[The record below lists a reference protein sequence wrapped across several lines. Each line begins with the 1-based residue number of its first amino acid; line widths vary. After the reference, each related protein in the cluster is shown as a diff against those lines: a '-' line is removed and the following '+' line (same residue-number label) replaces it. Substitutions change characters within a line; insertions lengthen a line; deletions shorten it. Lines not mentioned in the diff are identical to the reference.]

1 MIPSL
6 SCACPHLLVCNV
18 SSSLTHPYPHGGISR
33 HPVNFHPPL
42 RGGGTLSKSE
52 LLLEHH
58 FHGCCDRESNPSFFM
73 ACLGAMCRPYYAL
86 AIITV
91 VIISVASG
99 QGLCLHI
106 PPRNTPHRS
115 AGHTQDMEVRLPR
128 FSTHCNAHKAGT
140 CHPHLHEETEASVS
154 QLERAIGPGD
164 VACNTHRFKP
174 LIGAESPT

>member
-1 MIPSL
+1 MKWNDLLSTENRGGGLFLIPSL

-128 FSTHCNAHKAGT
+128 FSTHCNMPTKQEPAIPIYTKRLRPQ
-140 CHPHLHEETEASVS
+140 CHS
-154 QLERAIGPGD
+154 
-164 VACNTHRFKP
+164 
-174 LIGAESPT
+174 